1 MLSLA
6 TAVGGFDTIQVLIQV
21 LGHPFWFATP
31 ENEWRQ
37 LFWHH
42 LPRWLTVD
50 DMVVLEGYYRG
61 ESSFYTLTHIKGW
74 ARPVLGW
81 TAFLTTMG
89 FVMVCLNSLFRKQW
103 TEHEKL
109 TYPIIQLPIGMIKPA
124 DSGLFRSRI
133 LWLGFGIAGGLN
145 MINSLHYIFPAVP
158 EISFYAEITSLFDQ
172 KPWNAIGRVR
182 LRLFPFAIGL
192 AFFIPLD
199 LSFSCWFFFLFWKGL
214 IIGVQGISWSQAALR
229 QLDRGLI
236 EGERGAISMFEKS
249 WNVDES
255 WLDAMSHAALVR
267 IHNSQ
272 GNSRAAS
279 KHAELLERLGG
290 EDSVEAEWLA
300 KIDSCIKR
308 LSKPIF
314 ESE

>member
-1 MLSLA
+1 MLGWIAFLGGTSAMLLWMSRAQPFPEIGSRWAWLMLGLTGILA
-6 TAVGGFDTIQVLIQV
+6 IAMNSPRSMNPNLPAIVAGGIGGLGVVVGAMHDRRKQDVILAPFAG
-21 LGHPFWFATP
+21 FWFVAATVSALA
-31 ENEWRQ
+31 E
-37 LFWHH
+37 
-42 LPRWLTVD
+42 
-50 DMVVLEGYYRG
+50 
-61 ESSFYTLTHIKGW
+61 
-74 ARPVLGW
+74 GW
-81 TAFLTTMG
+81 TAYNQTEQWVG
-89 FVMVCLNSLFRKQW
+89 F
-103 TEHEKL
+103 
-109 TYPIIQLPIGMIKPA
+109 
-124 DSGLFRSRI
+124 I
-133 LWLGFGIAGGLN
+133 LATIVILLE
-145 MINSLHYIFPAVP
+145 V
-158 EISFYAEITSLFDQ
+158 
-172 KPWNAIGRVR
+172 
-182 LRLFPFAIGL
+182 
-192 AFFIPLD
+192 
-199 LSFSCWFFFLFWKGL
+199 FLFWKGL

-236 EGERGAISMFEKS
+236 EGERGAVSMFEKS

>member
-1 MLSLA
+1 MLGWIAFLGGTSAMLLWMSRAQPFPEIGSRWAWLMLGLTGILVIAMNSPRSMNPNLPVIVAGGIGGLGVVVGAMYDRRKQDVILAPFAGFWFVAATVSALAEGWASYNQTEQWVGFILA
-6 TAVGGFDTIQVLIQV
+6 TIVIL
-21 LGHPFWFATP
+21 
-31 ENEWRQ
+31 
-37 LFWHH
+37 
-42 LPRWLTVD
+42 
-50 DMVVLEGYYRG
+50 LE
-61 ESSFYTLTHIKGW
+61 I
-74 ARPVLGW
+74 
-81 TAFLTTMG
+81 
-89 FVMVCLNSLFRKQW
+89 
-103 TEHEKL
+103 
-109 TYPIIQLPIGMIKPA
+109 
-124 DSGLFRSRI
+124 
-133 LWLGFGIAGGLN
+133 
-145 MINSLHYIFPAVP
+145 
-158 EISFYAEITSLFDQ
+158 
-172 KPWNAIGRVR
+172 
-182 LRLFPFAIGL
+182 
-192 AFFIPLD
+192 
-199 LSFSCWFFFLFWKGL
+199 FLFWKGL